1 MDILVFGAGAM
12 GSFFGGILSRR
23 NRVTLIC
30 RQGHASA
37 IRKSGLRIG
46 GKTSLI
52 AHPAVATAAARI
64 RRADLILISTKAYDT
79 EVAARTLRRFGT
91 KPIWL
96 TLQNGLENASVLTRT
111 AMKVVAG
118 ITSHGVTLG
127 RPGEVRHA
135 GVGDTVIGGFSG
147 VDENDVV
154 RVRDVFE
161 ESGIHTT
168 ISPNIRRDLWLK
180 VIVNAGIN
188 PLAALTGLRNGQLVV
203 VPPLREAMTE
213 LCAEAAAVA
222 RAEGFELS
230 NREAINLTVRV
241 ARRTRENKAS
251 MLQDIERHRRTEIDA
266 ITGAILRAADRHGL
280 KVPTNRLA
288 YALVHGLERSYR
300 PSTS

>member
-1 MDILVFGAGAM
+1 MWSMCPSVF
-12 GSFFGGILSRR
+12 FFK
-23 NRVTLIC
+23 
-30 RQGHASA
+30 Q
-37 IRKSGLRIG
+37 
-46 GKTSLI
+46 KT
-52 AHPAVATAAARI
+52 
-64 RRADLILISTKAYDT
+64 AYEM

-96 TLQNGLENASVLTRT
+96 TLQNGLEKARVLART
-111 AMKVVAG
+111 AMKGGAG
-118 ITSHGVTLG
+118 ITSPGVALG

-230 NREAINLTVRV
+230 NREAINLTGR
-241 ARRTRENKAS
+241 
-251 MLQDIERHRRTEIDA
+251 
-266 ITGAILRAADRHGL
+266 GAAGA
-280 KVPTNRLA
+280 
-288 YALVHGLERSYR
+288 
-300 PSTS
+300 

>member
-1 MDILVFGAGAM
+1 
-12 GSFFGGILSRR
+12 
-23 NRVTLIC
+23 
-30 RQGHASA
+30 
-37 IRKSGLRIG
+37 
-46 GKTSLI
+46 
-52 AHPAVATAAARI
+52 
-64 RRADLILISTKAYDT
+64 
-79 EVAARTLRRFGT
+79 
-91 KPIWL
+91 
-96 TLQNGLENASVLTRT
+96 
-111 AMKVVAG
+111 
-118 ITSHGVTLG
+118 
-127 RPGEVRHA
+127 VRHA

-161 ESGIHTT
+161 DSGIHTT

-251 MLQDIERHRRTEIDA
+251 MLQDVERHRRTEIDA